1 MTVIHLLDANAVFR
15 TAAESGGPF
24 WLRQVISEINR
35 RDFCGEITVAV
46 WDSLGANNY
55 RRKWVPTYKT
65 NRTPMDT
72 NIFEGL
78 KVCRAL
84 IEQTRA
90 LSISI
95 PEHEADDIIA
105 ALVERYKGTHPIKI
119 HTIDRDLL
127 SLCVHQGV
135 TATVAPMEGIRNE
148 DIFAF
153 KCLVGDPS
161 DRIAGCPGFGRTAW
175 DSISSISAS
184 QLVQHV
190 DNEAMFERVVRT
202 LPDKLHKRLLAG
214 REIISASKKAV
225 TFRPIAPNQL
235 DAHMKL
241 GTNEPDK
248 IEAYFKRF
256 ML

>member
-55 RRKWVPTYKT
+55 RRKWVPSYKT

-78 KVCRAL
+78 KVCRSL

-105 ALVERYKGTHPIKI
+105 ALVLRYHKTNPIKI

-127 SLCVHQGV
+127 SLCVYENV
-135 TATVAPMEGIRNE
+135 TATVTPMEGIRNT
-148 DIFAF
+148 DIFTF

-161 DRIAGCPGFGRTAW
+161 DKIAGCPGFGRSAW
-175 DSISSISAS
+175 DSIPVVIAH
-184 QLVQHV
+184 QLVQHC
-190 DNEAMFERVVRT
+190 DNEDMFERVVRT
-202 LPDKLHKRLLAG
+202 LPEKYHKRLIAG
-214 REIISASKKAV
+214 RNTISASKKAV
-225 TFRPIAPNQL
+225 TFRPIGPSQI
-235 DAHMKL
+235 DAHMKI